1 MSSGPLLSRMTY
13 AGCFFLAP
21 ANSNLEGAALLRS
34 DEVENGLTTR
44 ILPSRG
50 LALAY
55 ASGCSGV
62 IAGSFLFADLRMA
75 TFLP

>member
-1 MSSGPLLSRMTY
+1 M
-13 AGCFFLAP
+13 
-21 ANSNLEGAALLRS
+21 LRS
-34 DEVENGLTTR
+34 GEVENGLTTR

-62 IAGSFLFADLRMA
+62 IAGPFPFADLRMA

>member
-1 MSSGPLLSRMTY
+1 MP
-13 AGCFFLAP
+13 AAFFFLAP

-34 DEVENGLTTR
+34 GEVENGLTTR

-62 IAGSFLFADLRMA
+62 IAGPFPFADLRMA